1 MEDTTKKLK
10 KAYELGFRFEADYGG
25 CCQSTIAAI
34 QDVLELRNDDI
45 FKSGTGIAGGIG
57 LVWKG
62 LCGSLIGGA
71 LMISYKFGRER
82 NNFADPQKT
91 RFVVYDLVAQLYN
104 RFVKEYGSAY
114 CYDIQNKIFGGVA
127 YDLRTE
133 KGLKLFLED
142 GGHRDKCPHVVG
154 KGAQWAVEIILNEEA
169 KRKKSKNYQ
178 NKKLIRLSN
187 SLHNE

>member
-1 MEDTTKKLK
+1 MQKQEKLN
-10 KAYELGFRFEADYGG
+10 KAYELGFKYEVEYGG

-34 QDVLELRNDDI
+34 QDALELRSEDV

-71 LMISYKFGRER
+71 MMISYKFGRER
-82 NNFADPQKT
+82 SNFADPQKT
-91 RFVVYDLVAQLYN
+91 RFVTYRLTEQLYD

-114 CYDIQNKIFGGVA
+114 CYDIQDKIFGGVA
-127 YDLRTE
+127 YNLRTE

-142 GGHRDKCPHVVG
+142 GGHRDKCPYVVG
-154 KGAQWAVEIILNEEA
+154 KGAQWAVEIILDEEE
-169 KRKKSKNYQ
+169 KREKNKPTKQ
-178 NKKLIRLSN
+178 
-187 SLHNE
+187 